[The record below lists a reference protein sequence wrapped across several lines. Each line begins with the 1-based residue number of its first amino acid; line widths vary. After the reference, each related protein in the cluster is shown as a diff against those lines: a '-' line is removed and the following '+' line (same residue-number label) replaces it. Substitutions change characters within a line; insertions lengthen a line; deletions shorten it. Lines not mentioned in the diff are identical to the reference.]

1 MEEYVKNKKD
11 LSDIESEI
19 MKRIKLLPKSK
30 ADLPYREKRRLVI
43 EEMNKKAQRPIKD
56 VQIDLQNN
64 TIIFIDIPKILE
76 FRDNIIEKKILE
88 INDDTLT
95 YEQKLLK
102 VLKELNSSKTNEHIE
117 NKEEMNILKIKKK

>member
-43 EEMNKKAQRPIKD
+43 EEMNKKSPKTYQRRS
-56 VQIDLQNN
+56 N
-64 TIIFIDIPKILE
+64 
-76 FRDNIIEKKILE
+76 
-88 INDDTLT
+88 
-95 YEQKLLK
+95 
-102 VLKELNSSKTNEHIE
+102 
-117 NKEEMNILKIKKK
+117 

>member
-1 MEEYVKNKKD
+1 MDEYVIQKEISD
-11 LSDIESEI
+11 LESEI

-76 FRDNIIEKKILE
+76 FRDNIIEKKIL
-88 INDDTLT
+88 
-95 YEQKLLK
+95 
-102 VLKELNSSKTNEHIE
+102 
-117 NKEEMNILKIKKK
+117 